1 MSIPNILGWIAAAL
15 VLATFCAKKMTL
27 LRGLAIASNLAF
39 IAYGVA
45 AGLWPIMVLHA
56 IMLPLNIRRL
66 HEALDSHDIEPPG
79 IDSWPL
85 E

>member
-1 MSIPNILGWIAAAL
+1 MDISNILGWIAAAL
-15 VLATFCAKKMTL
+15 VLATFCARKMTS
-27 LRGLAIASNLAF
+27 LRAIAIASNIAF

-45 AGLWPIMVLHA
+45 SNLWPIMVLHA

-66 HEALDSHDIEPPG
+66 HEALDSPNPDLPG

-85 E
+85 

>member
-1 MSIPNILGWIAAAL
+1 MSIPDALGWIASRL
-15 VLATFCAKKMTL
+15 VLATFCAKRMSL
-27 LRGLAIASNLAF
+27 LRALAIASNIAF

-45 AGLWPIMVLHA
+45 ASLWPIMVLHA

-66 HEALDSHDIEPPG
+66 HEALDSPDPEPPG

-85 E
+85 

>member
-1 MSIPNILGWIAAAL
+1 MGVSDALGWIAASL
-15 VLATFCAKKMTL
+15 VLATFCAKRMRL
-27 LRGLAIASNLAF
+27 LRAIAIASNLAF

-45 AGLWPIMVLHA
+45 ANLWPIMILHV

-66 HEALDSHDIEPPG
+66 HEALDSPDHAAPP

-85 E
+85 

>member
-1 MSIPNILGWIAAAL
+1 MSIADAIGWVAATL
-15 VLATFCAKKMTL
+15 VLATFCARQMTS
-27 LRGLAIASNLAF
+27 LRMIAIASNIAF

-66 HEALDSHDIEPPG
+66 HEALDSPDLLPPG

-85 E
+85 